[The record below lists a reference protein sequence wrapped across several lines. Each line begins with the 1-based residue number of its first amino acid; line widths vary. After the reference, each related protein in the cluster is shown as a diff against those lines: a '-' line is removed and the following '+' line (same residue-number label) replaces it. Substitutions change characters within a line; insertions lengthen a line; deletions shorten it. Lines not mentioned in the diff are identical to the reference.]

1 MATQIVT
8 TIKVLT
14 QRSQELQA
22 PAQSISLLNGPLI
35 IIGQGP
41 FPHIIKALEGIVS
54 TATAELAQMQSRPA
68 VAEGSDANTIFDAYR
83 EVSTSRSHSSHS
95 ADSLA
100 VRPSQPGVPQHH
112 DWQSR
117 IVQYSAGDWRTSRRR
132 ASQGRA
138 CVRREYNND
147 CEALVVRVH

>member
-8 TIKVLT
+8 TIKVHT
-14 QRSQELQA
+14 QRSQELHA

-41 FPHIIKALEGIVS
+41 FPHIIKALEEIVS

-100 VRPSQPGVPQHH
+100 VRPS
-112 DWQSR
+112 
-117 IVQYSAGDWRTSRRR
+117 
-132 ASQGRA
+132 
-138 CVRREYNND
+138 
-147 CEALVVRVH
+147 